1 VTSTLTRE
9 KTKDTQTK
17 KLRYKN
23 VKQQVYKRDIQEQEK
38 KMQKTPLSPFA
49 LHQRLLPACKT
60 TTKEKTTIKN
70 DAFRIQTTKE
80 QDKRETRF
88 RTVRSSFLQLSLPP

>member
-1 VTSTLTRE
+1 
-9 KTKDTQTK
+9 
-17 KLRYKN
+17 
-23 VKQQVYKRDIQEQEK
+23 
-38 KMQKTPLSPFA
+38 MQKTPLSPFA